1 MSGRP
6 VPISSL
12 TIKGVPDRVIKDGAK
27 ENGGTLEEYDSRTGA
42 DLRNGRMSENVQDSK
57 DVQDSKNVH

>member
-27 ENGGTLEEYDSRTGA
+27 ENGGTLEEYDSRTGTKRKC
-42 DLRNGRMSENVQDSK
+42 DGKNSGEEKKSNNSK
-57 DVQDSKNVH
+57 ED